1 LGAFVV
7 FDITSRKS
15 FQSVDYW
22 LGQLKEKAVENVAV
36 MLIGNKN
43 DRAQYRDVSRQEAE
57 EKARMVGIP
66 YAETSAAD
74 AGSLEQIFMH
84 LASSNQEI
92 IQ

>member
-1 LGAFVV
+1 M
-7 FDITSRKS
+7 
-15 FQSVDYW
+15 DYW

-43 DRAQYRDVSRQEAE
+43 DRVQYRDVSRQEAE
-57 EKARMVGIP
+57 EKARMVGIS
-66 YAETSAAD
+66 YAEVSAAD

-84 LASSNQEI
+84 LTSSNRKI